1 VCNCTLLSFACPL
14 ADGEASGA
22 TELRSD
28 ALRVR
33 AEPSLVATAAPS
45 PAAAA
50 AAAAATRIAGALSG
64 AAAVGVTA
72 AVATGAVGAMGIAA
86 LKKRPKVEAARA
98 AATPSPNSVA
108 APLDDAPDC
117 GRWDGALAERGA
129 DAPTRALPLASLS
142 LGYLYHQLVA
152 ESRWDTRFHRGA
164 RPEASLTAAGGG
176 GCGPFLSAIYGPRRS
191 AAKRSQERT
200 LATTYL
206 SDPSVDGWNVVL
218 GATELARAW
227 ALRDL
232 CAFPPEPTLPEEYD
246 LPLPIRK
253 RLAACLSVSFKFQRS
268 TCSHFPRHFEDGE
281 HSLASPHT
289 KELAHVGFAFMTP
302 DEEAEF
308 GGWGV
313 HNRSAIDALYA
324 EMLALEVELLTS
336 ADTFSLLTCNFQVVA
351 EDVLAGLLARGLRTD
366 GEALALRALAA
377 FFSKAAAGALHVS
390 MARMPPWQAATGLVC
405 AAWVSASRSDDA
417 RLFCSHDAQ
426 VRSLFDAPARTLAA
440 RLLRA
445 ALTREG
451 MQAHNL
457 VMGAFSDPAWWGHPL
472 VQPRALRSALG
483 ALRRVEAR
491 L

>member
-1 VCNCTLLSFACPL
+1 
-14 ADGEASGA
+14 
-22 TELRSD
+22 
-28 ALRVR
+28 
-33 AEPSLVATAAPS
+33 
-45 PAAAA
+45 
-50 AAAAATRIAGALSG
+50 
-64 AAAVGVTA
+64 
-72 AVATGAVGAMGIAA
+72 MGIAA
-86 LKKRPKVEAARA
+86 FKKRPKVEAARA

-268 TCSHFPRHFEDGE
+268 TYSHFPRHFEDGE

-351 EDVLAGLLARGLRTD
+351 EDVLAGLLARGLR
-366 GEALALRALAA
+366 LR
-377 FFSKAAAGALHVS
+377 
-390 MARMPPWQAATGLVC
+390 
-405 AAWVSASRSDDA
+405 
-417 RLFCSHDAQ
+417 
-426 VRSLFDAPARTLAA
+426 A
-440 RLLRA
+440 RLL
-445 ALTREG
+445 E
-451 MQAHNL
+451 
-457 VMGAFSDPAWWGHPL
+457 
-472 VQPRALRSALG
+472 LG
-483 ALRRVEAR
+483 AVRLLETAERDAAQEEQHADGQCHDVGVLRVGELRPRGANGQQDEATDYEEPR
-491 L
+491 HEQDQRPEPPHAPESPPPGSLSCTHRFG